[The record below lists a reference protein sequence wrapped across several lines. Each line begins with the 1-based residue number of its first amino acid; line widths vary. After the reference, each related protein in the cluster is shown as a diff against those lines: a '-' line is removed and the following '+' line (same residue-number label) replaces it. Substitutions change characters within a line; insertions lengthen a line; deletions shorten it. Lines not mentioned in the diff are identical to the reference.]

1 MNICLQIGI
10 GLLPGTVVALLLL
23 IKRRAFT
30 LSKMVMTLLLLGG
43 CGAMLFL
50 GSRDAVS
57 VETKEPRLSQKELIS
72 FANALVLEGAY
83 EEALAVLEE
92 YSESYG
98 YDDTCRLVT
107 ARVSLLNADYERAN
121 GLYQYLCEHTTLLT
135 DEAEEVELAALKCD
149 ADVSALVMTDYLE
162 SIGKNPE
169 EYGYTK
175 ASYQQIQERAM
186 LSGENVKLSIHKA
199 IEKSYT
205 IDSVLEDCAKAVAR
219 VAATRDRVE
228 QTEEEEESVQKLRR
242 TFVRLEEES
251 PALFSLACVKKAR
264 IKAYVMAGDYDGL
277 TMQLDNNAS
286 YHELMVAAELYMSG
300 LVSQRDFSENDQMVN
315 DAESKA
321 VANQLNEIY
330 EALQDSLSVQE
341 RKKLKARVRAVQK
354 QLDDPVLTAMKEQ
367 LRQAAENEAGAD
379 QTKVYLELAKV
390 EHYFGNETSTHNYLS
405 EAIYRSQDCEDDSYV
420 SAMSQIIHVISN
432 DEDSD
437 SEHIKYVSNYVD
449 TVLAH
454 SLTVDVEA
462 IVSPKGQAAD
472 VTPVP
477 EKYETE
483 HASSQ
488 FARVAAD
495 YVSRA
500 KGAVSI
506 GKIDSSDF
514 TQITARVQISSDYM
528 TDLSQTRQG
537 ISVYDCHAE
546 ITEFDLRKIDY
557 TGSNIMLVCDVS
569 GSMGGSIQDLRDAVA
584 AFVTDKNANEELS
597 VVTFNESI
605 IETKDFGTKDESMI
619 AFAEGMTANGGTDMY
634 TAVVSCLNRFPNGAG
649 ENNVLILMTDGQD
662 NNPRTKEEMDAEI
675 GRLAAEYGVTI
686 YTLGLGSEVDT
697 GYLNTI
703 ADSGNGKFVYVSDS
717 ASLTSFY
724 DMLHEQVYNQ
734 YEITYQAQDTMTM
747 AGRTL
752 EISLPKEKVR
762 DVKSYSLEG
771 AQAGEEADSVITQG
785 LSVSGLSPRYLYK
798 GLQDTPVLLKG
809 SGFEKNSSITVKLN
823 GNMDYTL
830 KPEFVDAQTY
840 RLMIPASVAVDSYHV
855 EVTID
860 GRFKSLQN
868 GFTVLVQKEEKKT
881 SFGPY
886 VFTSSEKVEN
896 LDGSYTLRG
905 AVAMN
910 GWLRFKGDIT
920 LLGDLEEGGS
930 ITVSDYSGSY
940 VEFDAATAKGLGGF
954 LAEKGVAVDLPALYD
969 FKLYNDTAHLYDY
982 EAYLVDD
989 ISTGVLAVHQLLHFQ
1004 SPKIRLYPNSIGI
1017 YYTNGTPK
1025 LPYQDQ
1031 ILQACGSADEIFQFS
1046 VDGSAQ
1052 LTNEN
1057 LGIVLEIEYEDP
1069 SESRYDHRVNL
1080 LNTPV
1085 YFNGSVKAKI
1095 DTIQNE
1101 YMLGAMIRLAFFTE
1115 QSGLGAELE
1124 WKGFTIDSV
1133 KLELE
1138 LAQAVKLPTTIPI
1151 EVNEFSFQVSD
1162 IKEAIEQGT
1171 WTGLLFTG
1179 EASFTSMQVKEYFP
1193 ALERFVGDISLFE
1206 MPDTT
1211 ASIRISP
1218 FRMEAD
1224 AKLNFL
1230 SEITLA
1236 EAGVKLG
1243 NFDYTNALLQLDNV
1257 NVNGLS
1263 ASLKTGFMW
1272 ESANGD
1278 VSLEVSGTG
1287 ELDGHSRFV
1296 GLQYT
1301 GTAAYEFQ
1309 WWILNSKS
1317 SQTGTMALGLYTT
1330 SEGRLQLIFACRTQ
1344 ESDGKVKGSF
1354 YYIDENGKC
1363 GKKNGT
1369 LH

>member
-10 GLLPGTVVALLLL
+10 GLIPGTVAALLLL
-23 IKRRAFT
+23 IKRRAFA
-30 LSKMVMTLLLLGG
+30 LSKIMMTLLLLGG
-43 CGAMLFL
+43 CSAMLFL
-50 GSRDAVS
+50 GIREVMSK
-57 VETKEPRLSQKELIS
+57 ETSGPGLSQKNLIS

-83 EEALAVLEE
+83 EEALAVIGE

-98 YDDTCRLVT
+98 YDDACRLLT
-107 ARVSLLNADYERAN
+107 ARISLLDADYERAN
-121 GLYQYLCEHTTLLT
+121 GLYQYLCEQGLLSG
-135 DEAEEVELAALKCD
+135 EAEEVQLAALKCD

-162 SIGKNPE
+162 SVGKNPE

-175 ASYQQIQERAM
+175 AAYQQIQDRAL
-186 LSGENVKLSIHKA
+186 LSDENVKLSIHKA
-199 IEKSYT
+199 MKQSYA
-205 IDSVLEDCAKAVAR
+205 IDSALEDCAKAVAR
-219 VAATRDRVE
+219 VAAFPGRVE
-228 QTEEEEESVQKLRR
+228 QTEEAAEHAQKLRR
-242 TFVRLEEES
+242 SFSRMEEES
-251 PALFSLACVKKAR
+251 PALFSLECVKKAR

-277 TMQLDNNAS
+277 TMQLDKNAS
-286 YHELMVAAELYMSG
+286 YHELMVAAELYMGG
-300 LVSQRDFSENDQMVN
+300 LVRQRDFSEEYHIVN
-315 DAESKA
+315 DAESAA
-321 VANQLNEIY
+321 VANQLNKIY

-367 LRQAAENEAGAD
+367 LRQAVEKEAGAD

-390 EHYFGNETSTHNYLS
+390 EHYFGNETSTDNYLS
-405 EAIYRSQDCEDDSYV
+405 EAIYRSQDCADDSYV

-437 SEHIKYVSNYVD
+437 SEHIKYVSGYVD

-462 IVSPKGQAAD
+462 VVSPMGQRAD

-477 EKYETE
+477 ERYDTE
-483 HASSQ
+483 RTASD
-488 FARVAAD
+488 FARAAAD

-506 GKIDSSDF
+506 GKIDVSDF
-514 TQITARVQISSDYM
+514 AQITARVQISSDYM
-528 TDLSQTRQG
+528 TNLSQIKQG
-537 ISVYDCHAE
+537 IRVYDCHAE

-569 GSMGGSIQDLRDAVA
+569 GSMSGSIQDLRDAVA
-584 AFVTDKNANEELS
+584 AFVTDQNANEALA

-605 IETKDFGTKDESMI
+605 VETKDFGTKDESMI

-634 TAVVSCLNRFPNGAG
+634 TAVVSCLNRFPVGQG

-703 ADSGNGKFVYVSDS
+703 AGSGNGKFVYVSDS

-747 AGRTL
+747 SGRTL
-752 EISLPKEKVR
+752 EISLPMEKAR
-762 DVKSYSLEG
+762 DVRSYSLEG
-771 AQAGEEADSVITQG
+771 AQAGEEADSAVTQG
-785 LSVSGLSPRYLYK
+785 LSVSGLTPRYLYK
-798 GLQDTPVLLKG
+798 GLQATPVLLKG
-809 SGFEKNSSITVKLN
+809 SGFEKNSSITVKLD

-830 KPEFVDAQTY
+830 KAEFVDTQTY
-840 RLMIPASVAVDSYHV
+840 RLMVPASVAAGSYHV
-855 EVTID
+855 EVTIN
-860 GRFKSLQN
+860 GKFKRLQN
-868 GFTVLVQKEEKKT
+868 GFTVLVQGEEKKT
-881 SFGPY
+881 AFGPY

-905 AVAMN
+905 AVTMN
-910 GWLRFKGDIT
+910 DWLHFKGEIT
-920 LLGDLEEGGS
+920 LLGDLEQGGS
-930 ITVSDYSGSY
+930 VTVSDYAGSY
-940 VEFDAATAKGLGGF
+940 VEFDGASAKGLGSF
-954 LAEKGVAVDLPALYD
+954 LAEKGIAVDLPALYD
-969 FKLYNDTAHLYDY
+969 FKLYNDQEHLYDY
-982 EAYLVDD
+982 EKYLVDD
-989 ISTGVLAVHQLLHFQ
+989 ISTGVLAVHQLLHFK

-1017 YYTNGTPK
+1017 YYTNGTTQ

-1031 ILQACGSADEIFQFS
+1031 ILKACGSTAEIFQFS
-1046 VDGSAQ
+1046 VEGSAQ
-1052 LTNEN
+1052 ITKEN
-1057 LGIVLEIEYEDP
+1057 MGIVLEAEYGDP
-1069 SESRYDHRVNL
+1069 SESKYDHKVNL

-1101 YMLGAMIRLAFFTE
+1101 YMLGAMIRLAFFAD

-1162 IKEAIEQGT
+1162 IKEAMDNGT
-1171 WTGLLFTG
+1171 WTALQFTG
-1179 EASFTSMQVKEYFP
+1179 SASFTSLQVKEYFP

-1211 ASIRISP
+1211 ASIKISP
-1218 FRMEAD
+1218 FRLEAD

-1243 NFDYTNALLQLDNV
+1243 NFDYTNSLLQLDNV

-1272 ESANGD
+1272 ESENGD

-1309 WWILNSKS
+1309 WWILSSKS
-1317 SQTGTMALGLYTT
+1317 KQTGTMALGLYTT
-1330 SEGRLQLIFACRTQ
+1330 SEGRLQLIFAYRTQ